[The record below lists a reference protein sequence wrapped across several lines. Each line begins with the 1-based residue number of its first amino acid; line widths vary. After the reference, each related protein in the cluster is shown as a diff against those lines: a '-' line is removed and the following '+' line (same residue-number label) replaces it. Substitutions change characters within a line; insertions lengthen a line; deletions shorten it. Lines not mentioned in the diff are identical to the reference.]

1 MSNSGWL
8 TDMLDR
14 LTTPMGLRKAD
25 DISLLLLET
34 RIDLWVAQLP
44 ATWPYS
50 VRLTLDQAPSLLNVF
65 IVAVEVGRSNSLPPY
80 RRCWTGLTA
89 LIYIVHTATHIP
101 LADGCDA
108 CAYHL
113 QTLSG
118 PVGGFVG

>member
-1 MSNSGWL
+1 MYPCFRFLAEFTSLSVLLGQTCESSMMYNSDWL
-8 TDMLDR
+8 TNLVDR

-65 IVAVEVGRSNSLPPY
+65 IVAVEVSRQARSEC
-80 RRCWTGLTA
+80 RV
-89 LIYIVHTATHIP
+89 I
-101 LADGCDA
+101 DG
-108 CAYHL
+108 
-113 QTLSG
+113 
-118 PVGGFVG
+118 